1 MALEYCRD
9 ACGIMQSSMKS
20 EERWTKWSRPEQA
33 NYFRELKP
41 FMVASVLLIVAGA
54 IFGIVSSISSPEIAG
69 ARSEAIKEFSRLF
82 LGLSKPY
89 LALAIFLNNGLKT
102 LAVIVLGTFGG
113 ILPLIFLLVNGYVL
127 GLVLHASLQSR
138 GLFVF
143 FLAIAP
149 HGVFELPAILL
160 GTSIGLM
167 LGARAIK
174 QMLGREERALG
185 REVARGLRFFVTV
198 IVPLLLVAALIE
210 AFVTSAAVSK

>member
-1 MALEYCRD
+1 MAWEYSRD
-9 ACGIMQSSMKS
+9 VYGIMRRPMGS
-20 EERWTKWSRPEQA
+20 EDRRTKWSRPEQA
-33 NYFRELKP
+33 DYFRGLKP
-41 FMVASVLLIVAGA
+41 YMVASVLLIVAGA
-54 IFGIVSSISSPEIAG
+54 IFGIVSSRYSPEIAG
-69 ARSEAIKEFSRLF
+69 VRSEALKEFSRLF

-149 HGVFELPAILL
+149 HGLFELPAILL
-160 GTSIGLM
+160 GTSIGLR
-167 LGARAIK
+167 LGAQAIRRL
-174 QMLGREERALG
+174 LGKEEIALG

-198 IVPLLLVAALIE
+198 IVPMLLLAALIE
-210 AFVTSAAVSK
+210 AFVTSPLASK